1 MATLSSQI
9 SSRAWGDVDKTAL
22 GNAVAKAYASGSIT
36 KSQIRQIYLYVP
48 DDAFDKDSE
57 GNPVFAH
64 SKAKLPVAEFSGGS
78 ITINRNGVHAAA
90 AALAGGRGG
99 VDLPAADMAAAK
111 RRLRGLYRRLKEDAP
126 DSLKESLE
134 PLERGKPLEELV
146 KGSLDYT
153 VQQIRDAFHKQF
165 EASMGET
172 YRWYIQETF
181 EDHVIVSSWSSADAL
196 KPDEYY
202 MVVYEKDGDTYSF
215 APRDEWEVVELA
227 YQPQT
232 KMESMRVGGTAD
244 RLDEADKRTTDQ
256 VNAADKTTTDR
267 GNAADKTN
275 GKRGK
280 TRFEDRADAVLVNLL
295 EAEDGGP
302 RRLRVQGAMTVDVV
316 NGNGRRYPRP
326 VVQEALIELRR
337 HLHESSA
344 GSGRAIQLLGE
355 AEHPSDKASRRPS
368 LLETVTRWTSVDL
381 HSDSVDLEGHVVETS
396 KGKDILALAEGGV
409 QFGVSMRGYGDSKF
423 VKEDGKTVEE
433 VTELHI
439 TGFDLVLEPSF
450 ANTAIVESQQEESKM
465 DPEQIRKLIQEHP
478 EWFKGMFTEDVTKLS
493 DEQLKRFEEKAREM
507 LGIGKDGDFGEA
519 LKEAAEAKKEL
530 AERKRKEAVDTA
542 IVEATKELPYGKSL
556 NESFVEELHEVAGG
570 GQVEAVKGLAESM
583 RKRYDKMVAKQRIE
597 KMGGGNGDGV
607 QVLGP
612 VLESE
617 AGVPEFARASW
628 LFTEALVK
636 VGEGRIRNYAK
647 MADLSRNEVFAK
659 AYLERF
665 DKVFGGYLKM
675 ESRMLEEAETT
686 VDLNLPYSV
695 SRAIVAE
702 AIPQL
707 IATSVFDVGVVDQSP
722 LNIWFERFAGE
733 TGFTVTVTDEAVTA
747 DTGVWVA
754 LAQKRLTPGTVVIT
768 TSPAGTTYV
777 EGTDYVIDYE
787 LGQLMALSGG
797 AIADAAALLADY
809 QYTAIRKGEMATIER
824 GELQLTYQTLNC
836 AADRL
841 AQQISSEAVV
851 FGRSQLGWDA
861 TTRTLVGLIDQIR
874 RKIDQGLLY
883 KALAASLR
891 VASNS
896 GGTWDSSA
904 QTELGYDTLSR
915 AVGSSRTKV
924 SGAGRYYKPNAIVS
938 SEAVG
943 DLAANWKGFTQA
955 GSRPDASLNAN
966 GFIGKMK
973 GLPWFGS
980 PDFSDGYIL
989 VTDRQVVMHR
999 VYQPM
1004 RLDGPHKSRDATTGK
1019 LIAAEEWFA
1028 EEYNGSLAPVPEK
1041 ASHVVVT

>member
-1 MATLSSQI
+1 MASV
-9 SSRAWGDVDKTAL
+9 SSRISDKAWGDVDKTTL

-36 KSQIRQIYLYVP
+36 KAQIRQIYLYVP
-48 DDAFDKDSE
+48 DEAFDKDSD
-57 GNPVFAH
+57 GKPTFAH

-99 VDLPAADMAAAK
+99 VDLPTADMAAAK
-111 RRLRGLYRRLKEDAP
+111 RRLRGLYRKLKEDAP

-134 PLERGKPLEELV
+134 PVERGQPLEELV
-146 KGSLDYT
+146 KGSHDYT
-153 VQQIRDAFHKQF
+153 MQQIRDAFRKQF
-165 EASMGET
+165 VAGMGEM
-172 YRWYIQETF
+172 YGWYIQETF
-181 EDHVIVSSWSSADAL
+181 EDHVIVSSWSSAEAL

-202 MVVYEKDGDTYSF
+202 MVAYEKDGDTYSF

-232 KMESMRVGGTAD
+232 KMESMRVGGT
-244 RLDEADKRTTDQ
+244 TDQ
-256 VNAADKTTTDR
+256 EDVTDR
-267 GNAADKTN
+267 GS
-275 GKRGK
+275 GK
-280 TRFEDRADAVLVNLL
+280 TTKKKIKDFIETIEHAVELV
-295 EAEDGGP
+295 ESEDGDGKENTEGP
-302 RRLRVQGAMTVDVV
+302 WRIKAIGVTADVV
-316 NGNGRRYPRP
+316 NGNGRRYPAA
-326 VVQEALIELRR
+326 VLKAAVHELKG
-337 HLHESSA
+337 HLHESRGNGGLRRTSITT
-344 GSGRAIQLLGE
+344 GESDHPRDKGYRLPLLEQTVVNWDTIDFDGKHILLEGNLLGT
-355 AEHPSDKASRRPS
+355 SR
-368 LLETVTRWTSVDL
+368 
-381 HSDSVDLEGHVVETS
+381 
-396 KGKDILALAEGGV
+396 GKDIRAQMKGGI
-409 QFGVSMRGYGDSKF
+409 QPGVSQRAGGDSIM
-423 VKEDGKTVEE
+423 VKEGKTIIEE
-433 VTELHI
+433 VT
-439 TGFDLVLEPSF
+439 DLVIRGYDM
-450 ANTAIVESQQEESKM
+450 TAQDMESDPVAAITMFESREDKSEEDNM
-465 DPEQIRKLIQEHP
+465 DPEQIRKMIQEHP
-478 EWFKGMFTEDVTKLS
+478 EWFEGLLTEKMDKMT
-493 DEQLKRFEEKAREM
+493 DAQLKAFDEHVRKM
-507 LGIGKDGDFGEA
+507 LGISEGDDLGKA
-519 LKEAAEAKKEL
+519 LQEGVDAKKKL
-530 AERKRKEAVDTA
+530 AEIERKEAVDKT
-542 IVEATKELPYGKSL
+542 ITEATKGLPYGKSL
-556 NESFVEELHEVAGG
+556 NESFVEELHEVAGA
-570 GQVEAVKGLAESM
+570 GQADQVKGIAESM
-583 RKRYDKMVAKQRIE
+583 RKRYDRMVSKQRIE

-617 AGVPEFARASW
+617 AGVPEFARASF

-636 VGEGRIRNYAK
+636 AGEGRIRNYAK
-647 MADLSRNEVFAK
+647 MAELSRNEVFAK

-754 LAQKRLTPGTVVIT
+754 LAQKRMTPGTVVVT

-787 LGQLMALSGG
+787 LGQFMALSGG

-861 TTRTLVGLIDQIR
+861 TTRTLVSLIDQIR
-874 RKIDQGLLY
+874 RKVDQGLLY
-883 KALAASLR
+883 KALSASLR
-891 VASNS
+891 VANNS
-896 GGTWDSSA
+896 GGTWDSAA
-904 QTELGYDTLSR
+904 QTDLGYDSLSR
-915 AVGSSRTKV
+915 AVGSSRTKI

-938 SEAVG
+938 SESIG

-989 VTDRQVVMHR
+989 VIDRQVVMHR

-1028 EEYNGSLAPVPEK
+1028 EEYNGSLAPVSEK